1 MDVKEML
8 MQSDMAVEK
17 ATMILYTKQTEEE
30 KNCQNTLEQ
39 NGVGYNGVD
48 APIMTSFA
56 QQMKYKG
63 RSLSEPQ
70 LRVARRILPKYH
82 KQLAPYAA
90 DLEEALQTEI
100 KKDLN
105 QLEIDAKNQSAQK
118 PLQPEEKSLRIDST
132 QQNSSNILVK
142 RCLFKD
148 GKIWVRLDYKEVAL
162 RQQVK
167 DAGFKWD
174 PNSKMWYQPDDAVAR
189 VLLGLPLPDRKAVE
203 VDTSMHTQL
212 YDFQRADVSL
222 MASMGSCLNANEMG
236 LGKTLETLLVMKS
249 FENMNK
255 VLIVCTATLKD
266 NWYLE
271 FEKWNMLDVGEMV
284 CVINGTPSQK
294 AKQMEYIPTAKYVV
308 VNYEQI
314 LSDLNPRTKKE
325 GNALLAL
332 LQSIQ
337 WDMIVA
343 DEAHKIKNR
352 KAGRSI
358 SLKTIPA
365 KRKIALTGTPIQN
378 RPHDLFSI
386 LEWIDPFY
394 SSKSFWRFAGAFCE
408 LENNGFGVV
417 VKGLTQNTKNRAALD
432 RLLAHVMIRHEK
444 TSVAKDLPEKMHQTL
459 TLTMPTAQ
467 RNLYKQIQSD
477 IEYELGNG
485 EVKTIASML
494 TRLLR
499 LQQLTSNPELFELKC
514 KNEKFEAILDLL
526 ENTNKL
532 IVYSRFEKS
541 IEALAARLRAQS
553 VEYAKITGATKDRQ
567 AEIDKFQKDA
577 ECQVFLGTIKAA
589 GEGITL
595 TAAHTV
601 VFIDREWSPA
611 QNLQAEDRAH
621 RIGQKNAVQI
631 IDLIY
636 KNTIDE
642 WVEKVLNQKLEDI
655 VAIVKES

>member
-1 MDVKEML
+1 M
-8 MQSDMAVEK
+8 
-17 ATMILYTKQTEEE
+17 
-30 KNCQNTLEQ
+30 
-39 NGVGYNGVD
+39 
-48 APIMTSFA
+48 
-56 QQMKYKG
+56 
-63 RSLSEPQ
+63 
-70 LRVARRILPKYH
+70 
-82 KQLAPYAA
+82 
-90 DLEEALQTEI
+90 
-100 KKDLN
+100 
-105 QLEIDAKNQSAQK
+105 
-118 PLQPEEKSLRIDST
+118 
-132 QQNSSNILVK
+132 
-142 RCLFKD
+142 
-148 GKIWVRLDYKEVAL
+148 
-162 RQQVK
+162 
-167 DAGFKWD
+167 
-174 PNSKMWYQPDDAVAR
+174 
-189 VLLGLPLPDRKAVE
+189 
-203 VDTSMHTQL
+203 
-212 YDFQRADVSL
+212 
-222 MASMGSCLNANEMG
+222 
-236 LGKTLETLLVMKS
+236 
-249 FENMNK
+249 
-255 VLIVCTATLKD
+255 
-266 NWYLE
+266 
-271 FEKWNMLDVGEMV
+271 
-284 CVINGTPSQK
+284 
-294 AKQMEYIPTAKYVV
+294 
-308 VNYEQI
+308 
-314 LSDLNPRTKKE
+314 
-325 GNALLAL
+325 
-332 LQSIQ
+332 
-337 WDMIVA
+337 
-343 DEAHKIKNR
+343 
-352 KAGRSI
+352 
-358 SLKTIPA
+358 
-365 KRKIALTGTPIQN
+365 
-378 RPHDLFSI
+378 
-386 LEWIDPFY
+386 
-394 SSKSFWRFAGAFCE
+394 
-408 LENNGFGVV
+408 
-417 VKGLTQNTKNRAALD
+417 KGLTQNTKNRAALD